1 MATSITIRDIPD
13 HVYQKIKAQAELNHR
28 SINSELVYYLTQ
40 LVKSQ
45 RIEAV
50 DIINRAELLKKQS
63 KRTLTIEEILD
74 SIDEG
79 RP

>member
-13 HVYQKIKAQAELNHR
+13 QVYQKIKEQAELNHR
-28 SINSELVYYLTQ
+28 SINSEVVYYLTQ

-45 RIEAV
+45 RIEAI